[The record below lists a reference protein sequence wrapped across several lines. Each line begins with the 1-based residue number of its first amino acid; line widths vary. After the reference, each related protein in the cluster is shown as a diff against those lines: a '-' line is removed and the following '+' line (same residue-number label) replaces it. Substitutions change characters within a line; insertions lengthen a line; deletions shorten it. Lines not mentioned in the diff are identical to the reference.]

1 MNMRYLSLSL
11 LAAALLAA
19 SCNNGSTSSEQTK
32 SDSATHEPAITL
44 TDFPPSPDFP
54 DASLGISNMTVNRTG
69 DSVKLTVLFDVKNYE
84 LKSQTNDAG
93 SKQCANSKEG
103 QHIHF
108 ILDNKPYVALY
119 EPKHELTLPLNSEH
133 YLLCFL
139 SRSYH
144 ESIKHKQAAVLAH
157 FRIDANGKL
166 ERLPESKSA
175 MLFYSRPKGDYLGKD
190 TANVMLD
197 FYPTLANLGTDHKVR
212 ADISNET
219 NGRKA
224 SFTLDKWEPKFIEGL
239 GTGNCSVTLTLLDK
253 DGTPVTGEN
262 MSVTRNFK
270 LAADEPM
277 P

>member
-1 MNMRYLSLSL
+1 MRYLSLSL

-19 SCNNGSTSSEQTK
+19 SCNNGTSTSEQVK
-32 SDSATHEPAITL
+32 SDSSAHESAITL
-44 TDFPPSPDFP
+44 KDFPPSPDFP
-54 DASLGISNMTVNRTG
+54 GASLGIANMTANRSG
-69 DSVKLTVLFDVKNYE
+69 DSVKLSVLFDVKNYE
-84 LKSQTNDAG
+84 LKSQTGDAD

-119 EPKHELTLPLNSEH
+119 EPKHEVTLPLNSEH

-144 ESIKHKQAAVLAH
+144 ESVKQPEAAVLAH
-157 FRIDANGKL
+157 FRIDGNGKL
-166 ERLPESKSA
+166 EKLPDAKSP

-197 FYPTLANLGTDHKVR
+197 FYPAVATLGNDYKVK
-212 ADISNET
+212 ADISNES
-219 NGRKA
+219 NGRHA
-224 SFTLDKWEPKFIEGL
+224 SFMLDKWEPKFIEGL
-239 GTGNCSVTLTLLDK
+239 GTGNCSVTLTLVDK
-253 DGTPVTGEN
+253 DGTAVPGDFST
-262 MSVTRNFK
+262 VTRKFR